1 MADDETEVWSTFR
14 EVGTDE
20 VRADMQEEYEQAI
33 EAGFDPMHLYR
44 GHLLRAHV
52 LKEIIDR
59 EDRA

>member
-1 MADDETEVWSTFR
+1 MMPEQAWSTFR

-44 GHLLRAHV
+44 GHLLRAR
-52 LKEIIDR
+52 LMKEIIDK
-59 EDRA
+59 EARA